1 MAQPIWNTTAGSIGT
16 FPATIIMATQL
27 SASPVSPATTITYTL
42 LSGTLP
48 PGTTITIGGLISGTP
63 TLVTVDTTTTFT
75 IRATDN
81 LSNIRDRTFSITISG
96 TAIPEFTT
104 PAGSVLSTLDSVWI
118 ELPIEYS
125 NPDNT
130 NQIVVE
136 VQEGI
141 LPPGLEI
148 NPAGVIRGY
157 ANPPTVSVTLTEV
170 ETNATLTDGTSYLIT
185 CTSTTQFTIGRPV
198 VFTSTVF
205 GGIQNGE
212 TYYIKTIDSSTTFS
226 ITSTQNGDV
235 FPLTS
240 ASGSM
245 TVTLPATSFGQPT
258 IRTYSF
264 ILRLSRNLGGDTATY
279 SITVVNQ
286 NTPVSQGGPGY
297 TINSRIPT
305 ILNTRPKTFIITDN
319 DPYSGYY
326 ILPPISPTVNA
337 FIGTIRSG
345 EYFTFKIIGYDFDG
359 SSLTYDYVNLPV
371 ELTGDTETGWITGT
385 PTLNSTGLSTFSFA
399 VNVYKTDSSS
409 IGTTNFNFSYNL
421 SNEITDTIIWST
433 PSDLGTIFNSSISTV
448 NVFAVADTELSYR
461 ITSGSLPPNLLLL
474 SNGEI
479 TGKVADQPT
488 DTLLEQNTETVFTFT
503 IQAYS
508 ALFPAVQSTKTFT
521 ITVLQE
527 YTQPTDTLYIKAAP
541 SINDRNII
549 NTLLTSETLIPEE
562 IVYRPNDIY
571 FGKATSIVYEHAYGI
586 YASEIDEYL
595 AAVTQN
601 HYWRNITLGEI
612 KTAVAKNSLGE
623 IIYEVV
629 YSEVIDNL
637 VNPAG
642 ISIQQEIIWP
652 RPIDLGLGPWY
663 TSITDIHA
671 SYETVLGQE
680 YYTSLTPG
688 FAQTLYPNSLFNM
701 RNRVSQVVGQE
712 FDSRLLPLWM
722 TSQQENGGTLGYTQA
737 WVICYT
743 KPGII
748 VDGQLLTYAEF
759 KATGLT
765 KTRTEGGVI
774 ITDYFS
780 SAETIKNNI
789 NNNWPYT
796 LNQINFRI
804 DRFSVDKSETYNY
817 DKKLNPPAWT
827 GLPSATPVPNPID
840 SENFYVLFP
849 RQTILPDESQY

>member
-1 MAQPIWNTTAGSIGT
+1 MAQPIWNTPVGSIGT
-16 FPATIIMATQL
+16 YPATILMATQL
-27 SASPVSPATTITYTL
+27 SASPVSPATTIIYTL

-48 PGTTITIGGLISGTP
+48 PGTSITSDGLISGTP
-63 TLVTVDTTTTFT
+63 TLVTVDTTSTFT

-81 LSNIRDRTFSITISG
+81 LSNIRDRTFSMTVSG
-96 TAIPEFTT
+96 SAIPKFTT
-104 PAGSVLSTLDSVWI
+104 PAGSVLNTLDSVWI

-130 NQIVVE
+130 NGVVVE
-136 VQEGI
+136 LQEGI

-185 CTSTTQFTIGRPV
+185 CTSTTQFTVGRPV
-198 VFTSTVF
+198 VFTTTVF
-205 GGIQNGE
+205 GGVEEGE
-212 TYYIKTIDSSTTFS
+212 TYYIKTINSTTTFTIS
-226 ITSTQNGDV
+226 STQNGDV

-240 ASGSM
+240 ATGSM

-258 IRTYSF
+258 IRTYTF
-264 ILRLSRNLGGDTATY
+264 ILRLLSTLGGDTAIY

-297 TINSRIPT
+297 TVNSRIPT

-326 ILPPISPTVNA
+326 ILPPVSPTVNA

-359 SSLTYDYVNLPV
+359 SSLTYEYVGLPV

-385 PTLNSTGLSTFSFA
+385 PTLNSTGLSTFNFA
-399 VNVYKTDSSS
+399 VNVYKTDRTS
-409 IGTTNFNFSYNL
+409 IGTTNFNFNYNL
-421 SNEITDTIIWST
+421 SNEITDTIIWT
-433 PSDLGTIFNSSISTV
+433 TLSDLGTIFNSTVSTL
-448 NVFAVADTELSYR
+448 NVFALADTELSYR
-461 ITSGSLPPNLLLL
+461 VTSGALPPNLVLLT
-474 SNGEI
+474 NGEI
-479 TGKVADQPT
+479 TGRVADQPT
-488 DTLLEQNTETVFTFT
+488 DTLLEQNAETIFTFT

-508 ALFPAVQSTKTFT
+508 ALYPAVQSSKTFT

-549 NTLLTSETLIPEE
+549 NTLLTSETLIPEA

-571 FGKATSIVYEHAYGI
+571 FGKATSIIYEHAYGI

-612 KTAVAKNSLGE
+612 KTAVAKNSAGE

-637 VNPAG
+637 VNPSG
-642 ISIQQEIIWP
+642 VSIQQEILWP

-663 TSITDIHA
+663 TSITDIFT
-671 SYETVLGQE
+671 SYETVLGQD

-688 FAQTLYPNSLFNM
+688 YAQTLYPNSLSNM
-701 RNRVSQVVGQE
+701 RNRISQVVGQE
-712 FDSRLLPLWM
+712 YDSRLLPLWM
-722 TSQQENGGTLGYTQA
+722 TSQQANGGTLGYTQA

-759 KATGLT
+759 NATGLK

-774 ITDYFS
+774 VTDYFS

-789 NNNWPYT
+789 NNSWPYT
-796 LNQINFRI
+796 LNQINFKI

-827 GLPSATPVPNPID
+827 GLPSATPIPDPLNSKD
-840 SENFYVLFP
+840 FYVLFP

>member
-1 MAQPIWNTTAGSIGT
+1 MAQPIWNTPVGSIGT
-16 FPATIIMATQL
+16 YPATILMATQL
-27 SASPVSPATTITYTL
+27 SASPVSPATTIIYTL

-48 PGTTITIGGLISGTP
+48 PGTSITSDGLISGTP
-63 TLVTVDTTTTFT
+63 TLVTVDTTSTFT

-81 LSNIRDRTFSITISG
+81 LSNIRDRTFSMTVSG
-96 TAIPEFTT
+96 SAIPEFTT
-104 PAGSVLSTLDSVWI
+104 PAGSVLNTLDSVWI

-130 NQIVVE
+130 NGVVVE
-136 VQEGI
+136 LQEGI

-185 CTSTTQFTIGRPV
+185 CTSTTQFTVGRPV
-198 VFTSTVF
+198 VFTTTVF
-205 GGIQNGE
+205 GGVEEGE
-212 TYYIKTIDSSTTFS
+212 TYYIKTINSTTTFTIS
-226 ITSTQNGDV
+226 STQNGDV

-240 ASGSM
+240 ATGSM

-258 IRTYSF
+258 IRTYTF
-264 ILRLSRNLGGDTATY
+264 ILRLLSTLGGDTAIY

-297 TINSRIPT
+297 TVNSRIPT

-326 ILPPISPTVNA
+326 ILPPVSPTVNA

-359 SSLTYDYVNLPV
+359 SSLTYEYVGLPV

-385 PTLNSTGLSTFSFA
+385 PTLNSTGLSTFNFA
-399 VNVYKTDSSS
+399 VNVYKTDRTS
-409 IGTTNFNFSYNL
+409 IGTTNFNFNYNL
-421 SNEITDTIIWST
+421 SNEITDTIIWT
-433 PSDLGTIFNSSISTV
+433 TLSDLGTIFNSTVSTL
-448 NVFAVADTELSYR
+448 NVFALADTELSYR
-461 ITSGSLPPNLLLL
+461 VTSGALPPNLVLLT
-474 SNGEI
+474 NGEI
-479 TGKVADQPT
+479 TGRVADQPT
-488 DTLLEQNTETVFTFT
+488 DTLLEQNAETIFTFT

-508 ALFPAVQSTKTFT
+508 ALYPAVQSSKTFT

-549 NTLLTSETLIPEE
+549 NTLLTSETLIPEA

-571 FGKATSIVYEHAYGI
+571 FGKATSIIYEHAYGI

-601 HYWRNITLGEI
+601 HYWRNVTLGEI
-612 KTAVAKNSLGE
+612 KTAVAKNSAGE

-637 VNPAG
+637 VNPSG
-642 ISIQQEIIWP
+642 VSIQQEILWP

-663 TSITDIHA
+663 TSITDIFT
-671 SYETVLGQE
+671 SYETVLGQD

-688 FAQTLYPNSLFNM
+688 YAQTLYPNSLSNM
-701 RNRVSQVVGQE
+701 RNRISQVVGQE
-712 FDSRLLPLWM
+712 YDSRLLPLWM
-722 TSQQENGGTLGYTQA
+722 TSQQANGGTLGYTQA

-759 KATGLT
+759 KATGLK

-774 ITDYFS
+774 VTDYFS

-789 NNNWPYT
+789 NNSWPYT
-796 LNQINFRI
+796 LNQINFKI

-827 GLPSATPVPNPID
+827 GLPSATPIPDPLNSKD
-840 SENFYVLFP
+840 FYVLFP

>member
-1 MAQPIWNTTAGSIGT
+1 MAQPIWNTPVGSIGT
-16 FPATIIMATQL
+16 YPATILMATQL
-27 SASPVSPATTITYTL
+27 SASPVSPATTIIYTL

-48 PGTTITIGGLISGTP
+48 PGTSITSDGLISGTP
-63 TLVTVDTTTTFT
+63 TLVTVDTTSTFT

-81 LSNIRDRTFSITISG
+81 LSNIRDRTFSMTVSG
-96 TAIPEFTT
+96 SAIPKFTT
-104 PAGSVLSTLDSVWI
+104 PAGSVLNTLDSVWI

-130 NQIVVE
+130 NGVVVE
-136 VQEGI
+136 LQEGI

-185 CTSTTQFTIGRPV
+185 CTSTTQFTVGRPV
-198 VFTSTVF
+198 VFTTTVF
-205 GGIQNGE
+205 GGVEEGE
-212 TYYIKTIDSSTTFS
+212 TYYIKTINSTTTFTIS
-226 ITSTQNGDV
+226 STQNGDV

-240 ASGSM
+240 ATGSM

-258 IRTYSF
+258 IRTYTF
-264 ILRLSRNLGGDTATY
+264 ILRLLSTLGGDTATY

-297 TINSRIPT
+297 TVNSRIPT

-326 ILPPISPTVNA
+326 ILPPVSPTVNA

-359 SSLTYDYVNLPV
+359 SSLTYEYVGLPV

-385 PTLNSTGLSTFSFA
+385 PTLNSTGLSTFNFA
-399 VNVYKTDSSS
+399 VNVYKTDRTS
-409 IGTTNFNFSYNL
+409 IGTTNFNFNYNL
-421 SNEITDTIIWST
+421 SNEITDTIIWT
-433 PSDLGTIFNSSISTV
+433 TLSDLGTIFNSTVSTL
-448 NVFAVADTELSYR
+448 NVFALADTELSYR
-461 ITSGSLPPNLLLL
+461 VTSGALPPNLVLLT
-474 SNGEI
+474 NGEI
-479 TGKVADQPT
+479 TGRVADQPT
-488 DTLLEQNTETVFTFT
+488 DTLLEQNAETIFTFT

-508 ALFPAVQSTKTFT
+508 ALYPAVQSSKTFT

-549 NTLLTSETLIPEE
+549 NTLLTSETLIPEA

-571 FGKATSIVYEHAYGI
+571 FGKATSIIYEHAYGI

-612 KTAVAKNSLGE
+612 KTAVAKNSAGE

-637 VNPAG
+637 VNPSG
-642 ISIQQEIIWP
+642 VSIQQEILWP

-663 TSITDIHA
+663 TSITDIFT
-671 SYETVLGQE
+671 SYETVLGQD

-688 FAQTLYPNSLFNM
+688 YAQTLYPNSLSNM
-701 RNRVSQVVGQE
+701 RNRISQVVGQE
-712 FDSRLLPLWM
+712 YDSRLLPLWM
-722 TSQQENGGTLGYTQA
+722 TSQQANGGTLGYTQA

-759 KATGLT
+759 NATGLK

-774 ITDYFS
+774 VTDYFS

-789 NNNWPYT
+789 NNSWPYT
-796 LNQINFRI
+796 LNQINFKI

-827 GLPSATPVPNPID
+827 GLPSATPIPDPLD
-840 SENFYVLFP
+840 SKDFYVLFP

>member
-1 MAQPIWNTTAGSIGT
+1 MAQPIWNTPAGSIGT
-16 FPATIIMATQL
+16 YPATLIMAAQL
-27 SASPVSPATTITYTL
+27 SASPVSPSTTITYTL

-48 PGTTITIGGLISGTP
+48 SDTTITSSGLISGTP

-81 LSNIRDRTFSITISG
+81 LSNLRDRTFSMTVSG
-96 TAIPEFTT
+96 SAIPEFTT
-104 PAGSVLSTLDSVWI
+104 PAGSVLNTLDSVWI

-130 NQIVVE
+130 NEVVVE
-136 VQEGI
+136 LQEGI

-148 NPAGVIRGY
+148 NSTGLIRGY
-157 ANPPTVSVTLTEV
+157 ANPPTVNVTLTEI
-170 ETNATLTDGTSYLIT
+170 ETNATITDGTSYLIT

-198 VFTSTVF
+198 VFTDTVF
-205 GGIQNGE
+205 GGIVE
-212 TYYIKTIDSSTTFS
+212 DTTYYIKTIDSTTTFT

-235 FPLTS
+235 FSLTS
-240 ASGSM
+240 ATGAM
-245 TVTLPATSFGQPT
+245 KVTLPAISYGQPT

-264 ILRLSRNLGGDTATY
+264 ILRLSSMLGSDTATY

-286 NTPVSQGGPGY
+286 NTPISQGGPGY
-297 TINSRIPT
+297 TPNSRIPT
-305 ILNTRPKTFIITDN
+305 ILNTRPRTFIITDN
-319 DPYSGYY
+319 NPYSGYY
-326 ILPPISPTVNA
+326 ILPLVSPTVNA
-337 FIGTIRSG
+337 FIGTISSG
-345 EYFTFKIIGYDFDG
+345 EYFTFKVIGYDFDG
-359 SSLTYDYVNLPV
+359 SSLTYDYIDLPV
-371 ELTGDTETGWITGT
+371 DLTGDTETGWIIGT
-385 PTLNSTGLSTFSFA
+385 PTLNSIGLSTFNFA
-399 VNVYKTDSSS
+399 VNVYKTDNPS

-421 SNEITDTIIWST
+421 SNEITDTIIWT
-433 PSDLGTIFNSSISTV
+433 TLSDLGTIFNSTISTL
-448 NVFAVADTELSYR
+448 NVVAVADTELSYR
-461 ITSGSLPPNLLLL
+461 IVSGALPPNLILL

-479 TGKVADQPT
+479 TGRVADQPT
-488 DTLLEQNTETVFTFT
+488 DTLLVQNAETVFTVT

-508 ALFPAVQSTKTFT
+508 ALYPVVQSSKTFT
-521 ITVLQE
+521 VTVLQE

-541 SINDRNII
+541 SINDRNIL
-549 NTLLTSETLIPEE
+549 NTLLTSETLIPEAL
-562 IVYRPNDIY
+562 VYRPNDIY
-571 FGKATSIVYEHAYGI
+571 FGKATSIIYEHAYGI
-586 YASEIDEYL
+586 YASEVNEYL

-612 KTAVAKNSLGE
+612 KTAVAKNSAGE

-642 ISIQQEIIWP
+642 VSIQQEIYWP
-652 RPIDLGLGPWY
+652 RLIDLGLGPWY
-663 TSITDIHA
+663 TSITDIYT
-671 SYETVLGQE
+671 SYETVLGQD

-688 FAQTLYPNSLFNM
+688 YARTLYPNSLFNM
-701 RNRVSQVVGQE
+701 RNRVGQVVGQE

-737 WVICYT
+737 WVICFT

-759 KATGLT
+759 EATGLT
-765 KTRTEGGVI
+765 KTRTQSGI
-774 ITDYFS
+774 IVTDYFS
-780 SAETIKNNI
+780 YAETIKNNI
-789 NNNWPYT
+789 NNNWAYT

-817 DKKLNPPAWT
+817 NKKLNPPAWT
-827 GLPSATPVPNPID
+827 GLPSATPVPDPLD
-840 SENFYVLFP
+840 SKDFYVLFP
-849 RQTILPDESQY
+849 RQTILPDETQY

>member
-16 FPATIIMATQL
+16 YPATIIMATQL
-27 SASPVSPATTITYTL
+27 LASPVSPATTITYIL

-48 PGTTITIGGLISGTP
+48 PGTTITSSGLISGTP

-81 LSNIRDRTFSITISG
+81 LSNIRDRTFSMTISG
-96 TAIPEFTT
+96 SAIPEFTT
-104 PAGSVLSTLDSVWI
+104 PAGIVLNTLDSVWI
-118 ELPIEYS
+118 QLPIEYS

-130 NQIVVE
+130 NEVVVE
-136 VQEGI
+136 LQEGI

-157 ANPPTVSVTLTEV
+157 ANPPTVTVTLTEV
-170 ETNATLTDGTSYLIT
+170 ETNATLTDSTSYLIT
-185 CTSTTQFTIGRPV
+185 CTSTTQFTVGRPV
-198 VFTSTVF
+198 IFTSTVF
-205 GGIQNGE
+205 GGVEEGE
-212 TYYIKTIDSSTTFS
+212 TYYIKTINSSTTFT
-226 ITSTQNGDV
+226 IAATQNGDV

-245 TVTLPATSFGQPT
+245 TVTLPAIAFGQPT

-264 ILRLSRNLGGDTATY
+264 ILRLSSNLGSDTATY

-286 NTPVSQGGPGY
+286 NTPVMQGGPGY

-326 ILPPISPTVNA
+326 ILPPVSPTVNA

-345 EYFTFKIIGYDFDG
+345 EYFTFKVIGYDFDG
-359 SSLTYDYVNLPV
+359 SSLTYEYVNLPV
-371 ELTGDTETGWITGT
+371 DLAGDTETGWVTGT
-385 PTLNSTGLSTFSFA
+385 PTLNSIGLSTFNFA
-399 VNVYKTDSSS
+399 VNVYKTDNPS
-409 IGTTNFNFSYNL
+409 IRTTNFNFNYNL
-421 SNEITDTIIWST
+421 SNEITDTIIWT
-433 PSDLGTIFNSSISTV
+433 TLSDLGTIFNSTISTLKV
-448 NVFAVADTELSYR
+448 VAVADTELSYR
-461 ITSGSLPPNLLLL
+461 ITSGELPPNLLLL
-474 SNGEI
+474 DNGEI
-479 TGKVADQPT
+479 TGIVADQPT
-488 DTLLEQNTETVFTFT
+488 DTLLEQNVETVFTVS

-508 ALFPAVQSTKTFT
+508 ALYPVVQSSKTFT
-521 ITVLQE
+521 ITVIQE

-541 SINDRNII
+541 SINDRNIL
-549 NTLLTSETLIPEE
+549 NTLLTSETLIPEAM
-562 IVYRPNDIY
+562 VYRPNDIY

-595 AAVTQN
+595 TAVTQN

-612 KTAVAKNSLGE
+612 KTAVAKNSAGE

-642 ISIQQEIIWP
+642 VSIQQEIYWP
-652 RPIDLGLGPWY
+652 RLIDLGLGPWY
-663 TSITDIHA
+663 TSITDIFT
-671 SYETVLGQE
+671 SYDTVLGQD

-688 FAQTLYPNSLFNM
+688 NAQTLYPNSLFNM
-701 RNRVSQVVGQE
+701 RNRVGQVVGQE

-737 WVICYT
+737 WVMCFT
-743 KPGII
+743 KPGFA
-748 VDGQLLTYAEF
+748 D
-759 KATGLT
+759 
-765 KTRTEGGVI
+765 
-774 ITDYFS
+774 
-780 SAETIKNNI
+780 TIKNNI
-789 NNNWPYT
+789 NTNWPYT

-817 DKKLNPPAWT
+817 DKKFNPPAWT
-827 GLPSATPVPNPID
+827 GLPSASPVPDPLD
-840 SENFYVLFP
+840 SKDFYVLFP
-849 RQTILPDESQY
+849 RQTILPDETQY